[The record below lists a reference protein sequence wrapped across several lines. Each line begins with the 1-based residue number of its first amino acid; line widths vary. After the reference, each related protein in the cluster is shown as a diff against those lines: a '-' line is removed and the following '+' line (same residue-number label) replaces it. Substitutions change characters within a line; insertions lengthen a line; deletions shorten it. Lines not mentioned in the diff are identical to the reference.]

1 MGWFDHPYHRTASEA
16 VDFSCPPNGGRAKLI
31 TFGVV
36 LPIGIFIYAAHIWIT
51 KQAYWPARY
60 SAGMTVTGDTSMAM
74 SVGYAFLGLFCH
86 FRWFWG
92 LVPHY
97 LIFRMGTILSLL
109 GILGAGGASFY
120 FLFR

>member
-1 MGWFDHPYHRTASEA
+1 
-16 VDFSCPPNGGRAKLI
+16 
-31 TFGVV
+31 
-36 LPIGIFIYAAHIWIT
+36 
-51 KQAYWPARY
+51 
-60 SAGMTVTGDTSMAM
+60 MAM